1 MIQAVS
7 ARVFGPLSLE
17 LDAAMSST
25 DPNFS
30 YSHSVHCRIGVV
42 DVVHCTCGQAR
53 APLTQNPQKI
63 GSRSS
68 RVEPYVDLEP
78 SVRRV
83 VRRPIMFGE
92 AYEPYVPPRTYT
104 PSVAHT
110 LPKRRKI
117 ASSKPRIVS
126 LWDVVSMSDLDLDLS
141 GAE

>member
-1 MIQAVS
+1 MQQCSECVVS
-7 ARVFGPLSLE
+7 TESC
-17 LDAAMSST
+17 
-25 DPNFS
+25 FS
-30 YSHSVHCRIGVV
+30 YSHSVQCRIGVV
-42 DVVHCTCGQAR
+42 DVVRKRCICGRAR

-63 GSRSS
+63 GS

-83 VRRPIMFGE
+83 VRRAIMFGE
-92 AYEPYVPPRTYT
+92 SYEPYVPPRTYT
-104 PSVAHT
+104 PSPRMAHT